1 MAIGLDPKKSHLL
14 AVLPEAER
22 QRWLPHLEPVQMPLG
37 QVLDES
43 GRTLQV
49 AGLIRYGRG
58 RINVIDREGLEQ
70 RSCECYE
77 LVKNECDGLLPNR
90 LAI

>member
-1 MAIGLDPKKSHLL
+1 MAIGLDPKKDHLL

-43 GRTLQV
+43 GRTLQE

-70 RSCECYE
+70 RSCACYE
-77 LVKNECDGLLPNR
+77 LVKKECDGLLPNR
-90 LAI
+90 LAM